1 MGFLFWGL
9 VPLKKCE
16 EVISNNIE
24 KINSVI
30 RENCKISKIDPKDI
44 ILIGASKAQS
54 IESIKEACDA
64 GLKHAGENYLQEA
77 EIKINSLGESC
88 IWHFIGSIQ
97 SKKAKKIAE
106 IFDWVHTVDSI
117 KVAKKLN
124 AARPISKGPL
134 NVCLQ
139 LNIDYEKTKSGLN
152 DMELEEF
159 LDQTKNLEN
168 IKIRGLMVIPKPR
181 ESLEEQKKVFRAVK
195 EIYLSL
201 NNKGSNFDSL
211 SMGMTSDYAA
221 AIQEGAT
228 MVRIGT
234 GIFGPRK

>member
-1 MGFLFWGL
+1 M
-9 VPLKKCE
+9 
-16 EVISNNIE
+16 
-24 KINSVI
+24 
-30 RENCKISKIDPKDI
+30 
-44 ILIGASKAQS
+44 Q
-54 IESIKEACDA
+54 
-64 GLKHAGENYLQEA
+64 
-77 EIKINSLGESC
+77 
-88 IWHFIGSIQ
+88 
-97 SKKAKKIAE
+97 
-106 IFDWVHTVDSI
+106 
-117 KVAKKLN
+117 KKLN

-152 DMELEEF
+152 DIELEEF